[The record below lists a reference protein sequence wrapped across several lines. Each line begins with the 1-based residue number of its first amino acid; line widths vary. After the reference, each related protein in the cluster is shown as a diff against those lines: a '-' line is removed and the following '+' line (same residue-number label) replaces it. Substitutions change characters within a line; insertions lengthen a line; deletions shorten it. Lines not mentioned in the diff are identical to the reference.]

1 MLLDGS
7 SEALGVSSVA
17 AMTSSVVAAVAVVVV
32 VVVVV
37 DVGWLILHRTRFSY
51 KLPLDVLICNLYST
65 V

>member
-17 AMTSSVVAAVAVVVV
+17 AMTSSVVAVVVV